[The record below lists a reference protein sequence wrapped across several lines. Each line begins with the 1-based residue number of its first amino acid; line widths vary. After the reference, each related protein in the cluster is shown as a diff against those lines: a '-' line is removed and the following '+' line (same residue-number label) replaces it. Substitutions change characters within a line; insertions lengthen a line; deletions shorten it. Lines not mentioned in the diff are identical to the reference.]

1 MKKAFTLI
9 ELLVVI
15 AIIAILAALLLPAL
29 SKARS
34 KARTISC
41 VNNFKQ
47 ISTATLMYTNEND
60 DQYPYTAAVLDNAT
74 NKYVGYWQRLLY
86 VAQIPSDVI
95 VCPSFEEVDGEK
107 ASTLNIKAI
116 GTLSKITDYY
126 TTLYYSMVGH
136 NHLLYRDNP
145 SRPISGK
152 CIIIKNPS
160 SYVVNGETYH
170 KRLLGRGYM
179 NCSQVYAPTGTG
191 DSGNLDPRHDGGVNI
206 LFGDGH
212 VETIRTNPAPNK
224 HEANA
229 DYNIY
234 KSSYFSNSKIWW
246 DEY

>member
-15 AIIAILAALLLPAL
+15 AIIAILAAMLLPAL

-60 DQYPYTAAVLDNAT
+60 DQYPYTVAVKDDAT
-74 NKYVGYWQRLLY
+74 GNYVGYWQRLLY
-86 VAQIPSDVI
+86 VSQVPSSVI
-95 VCPSFEEVDGEK
+95 VCPAFEELEGDTT
-107 ASTLNIKAI
+107 STLGIKKI
-116 GTLSKITDYY
+116 GILAKITDYY
-126 TTLYYSMVGH
+126 STLYYSMVGH
-136 NHLLYRDNP
+136 NHLLYRSAA

-160 SYVVNGETYH
+160 SYVVNGETYNA
-170 KRLLGRGYM
+170 KLMRRGYM
-179 NCSQVYAPTGTG
+179 NCSQVFATGAN